1 MYNMQT
7 IEQALTQAAQ
17 ILIFEK
23 KDEVKMLD
31 ITISNNKNPDS
42 FYNIS
47 LPKLFIEEFTRL
59 VIENHKTLNV

>member
-1 MYNMQT
+1 MKT

-23 KDEVKMLD
+23 KDDVRMLN
-31 ITISNNKNPDS
+31 ITISSNTNPDS
-42 FYNIS
+42 FYTVS
-47 LPKLFIEEFTRL
+47 LPKLFIEEFAKV

>member
-17 ILIFEK
+17 VLIFEK

>member
-1 MYNMQT
+1 MQT

-17 ILIFEK
+17 VLIFEK

>member
-1 MYNMQT
+1 MKT

-17 ILIFEK
+17 VLIFEK
-23 KDEVKMLD
+23 KDDVKMLN
-31 ITISNNKNPDS
+31 ITISSNAEPDS
-42 FYNIS
+42 FYNVS